1 MMKRERPKR
10 VAIPNGRTSIERY
23 QRVKCAHL
31 PANTCAA
38 WPYKGK
44 ATLKGRRRRR
54 RQVVQQ
60 GRGIG
65 SKFLKLAKKVRKA
78 PTTWE
83 IGKVALNKLPNL
95 YK

>member
-1 MMKRERPKR
+1 MKRERPKR

-44 ATLKGRRRRR
+44 ATLKGRPRRR

-60 GRGIG
+60 GPGIG